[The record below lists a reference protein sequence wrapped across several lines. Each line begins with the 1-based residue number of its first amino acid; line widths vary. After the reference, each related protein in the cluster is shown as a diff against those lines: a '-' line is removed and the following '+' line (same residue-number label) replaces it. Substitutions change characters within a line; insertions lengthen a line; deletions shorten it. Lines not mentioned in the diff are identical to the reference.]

1 MEQEL
6 SIAGLDSSTSVRL
19 AEFLSWNVGQ
29 DVRIMFSDVSC
40 CPHLVAPVFALID
53 AYRTRGMK
61 IAVVAPERSAVARAL
76 LGSED
81 ERPFGKVYRFNTTDE
96 YLRIFN
102 RVQTEVLKL
111 PNVGKGFRVA
121 FEWCISEVMDNVIQ
135 HAGANGGYFMVQYLP
150 KERLLKTAVFDFGI
164 GICAALKGSR
174 FSPSNAEDAIR
185 LAVEPNVT
193 SGNGQGNGLFGLRE
207 IVKQSRNGRLQ
218 ITSGGAKYVLTTGA
232 GGRAEPSVGPADALP
247 GFAGTTLV
255 DFQVVL
261 DDSLSID
268 RVFDDALPTTDLW
281 LEDHELDEAT
291 VAVRVLEI
299 VPGTVSRDFG
309 REMRQTVE
317 NLIDNE
323 HRRVIVD
330 FSGVD
335 MCSSAFVDEFIG
347 KLLVKYQFVNFSRM
361 IGFHALGGLPA
372 LLINHSIKQRLSEEG
387 AAQGAIAMD
396 STGGHDMGSTG
407 PAVPQSL
414 NGEIPAQ
421 DVRADGQ
428 PVIVDALP

>member
-1 MEQEL
+1 MDQAFLITEL
-6 SIAGLDSSTSVRL
+6 NSSTSARL
-19 AEFLSWNVGQ
+19 AEFLLANMGRA
-29 DVRIMFSDVSC
+29 VRVAFSDVLC
-40 CPHLVAPVFALID
+40 CPHLITPVFALVD
-53 AYRTRGMK
+53 AYRMRGMK
-61 IAVVAPERSAVARAL
+61 IDIVAPVRSAVARAL
-76 LGSED
+76 LESGD
-81 ERPFGKVYRFNTTDE
+81 DRPFGKIYRFGTTDE
-96 YLRIFN
+96 YLAIFSRI
-102 RVQTEVLKL
+102 QKEVLKL

-135 HAGANGGYFMVQYLP
+135 HSGANVGYFMVQYVP
-150 KERLLKTAVFDFGI
+150 NERLLKTSVFDLGM
-164 GICAALKGSR
+164 GICATLRESR
-174 FSPSNAEDAIR
+174 FSPANAEDAVR

-232 GGRAEPSVGPADALP
+232 QAKPFIGPADALP

-281 LEDHELDEAT
+281 LEDHELAEAT
-291 VAVRVLEI
+291 VSVRVLEI
-299 VPGTVSRDFG
+299 VPGTVSREFG
-309 REMRQTVE
+309 REIRQAVE

-323 HRRVIVD
+323 HKRVVVD

-361 IGFHALGGLPA
+361 IGFRSLGGLSA
-372 LLINHSIKQRLSEEG
+372 LLINHSIKQRLSEEEPTG
-387 AAQGAIAMD
+387 PSVMD
-396 STGGHDMGSTG
+396 STGTHDMGQMG
-407 PAVPQSL
+407 LAVPQSL
-414 NGEIPAQ
+414 KGAGLSPE
-421 DVRADGQ
+421 VRVDGQ
-428 PVIVDALP
+428 PVVVDALP

>member
-6 SIAGLDSSTSVRL
+6 LIEELDSSTSIRL
-19 AEFLSWNVGQ
+19 AKFLLANAGRNA
-29 DVRIMFSDVSC
+29 RITFSDVLC
-40 CPHLVAPVFALID
+40 CPHLIVPVFALID
-53 AYRTRGMK
+53 AYRMRGMK
-61 IAVVAPERSAVARAL
+61 IVVDALERSTVARAL
-76 LGSED
+76 LGSGD
-81 ERPFGKVYRFNTTDE
+81 ERPFGKVYRFDTTDE
-96 YLRIFN
+96 YMGIFD
-102 RVQTEVLKL
+102 RVQKEVLKL
-111 PNVGKGFRVA
+111 PNVGKGFRIA

-135 HAGANGGYFMVQYLP
+135 HSGANAGYFMVQYLP
-150 KERLLKTAVFDFGI
+150 KERLLKTSVFDLGR
-164 GICAALKGSR
+164 GICAALKASK
-174 FSPSNAEDAIR
+174 FSPDNAEDAIR

-218 ITSGGAKYVLTTGA
+218 ITSGGAKYVLTTEA
-232 GGRAEPSVGPADALP
+232 RMEPFVGPADTLP

-299 VPGTVSRDFG
+299 VHGTVSREFG
-309 REMRQTVE
+309 REMRQAVE

-323 HRRVIVD
+323 RRRVVVD

-347 KLLVKYQFVNFSRM
+347 KLLIKYQFVNFSRM
-361 IGFHALGGLPA
+361 IGFRSLGGLPA
-372 LLINHSIKQRLSEEG
+372 LLINHSIKQRLSEEDPEEE
-387 AAQGAIAMD
+387 AIAMD
-396 STGGHDMGSTG
+396 STGAHDMGPTG
-407 PAVPQSL
+407 PAVPRSS
-414 NGEIPAQ
+414 NGTAAAS
-421 DVRADGQ
+421 DVQVDGRSF
-428 PVIVDALP
+428 IVDALP